1 MFICFTGHSTS
12 KKKAKAGTKVM
23 DLEVRTEAKAVG
35 EQGRTCPQRHL
46 ENPATKKRKKENP
59 STDLFISHSD
69 SIITL
74 TSFVNKNLSQNS
86 TSATMH

>member
-12 KKKAKAGTKVM
+12 KRNAKAGTKAM
-23 DLEVRTEAKAVG
+23 DLEVRAETKAMG
-35 EQGRTCPQRHL
+35 EHAHNCHL
-46 ENPATKKRKKENP
+46 ENP

-74 TSFVNKNLSQNS
+74 TSFVNKNHSQNS